1 MAAVQTFLLEAADA
15 VVRSFDLGEPWK
27 LEGGRL
33 PKVRHPLSKYRSIA
47 ALPLVD

>member
-27 LEGGRL
+27 LEGGHL
-33 PKVRHPLSKYRSIA
+33 PKVRHPLS
-47 ALPLVD
+47 